1 MAKGRCALLG
11 VGVDHGHLECSAIL
25 RAVIEAAIEAQELE
39 LCSVSDAASDAASP
53 NDYEPTL

>member
-1 MAKGRCALLG
+1 M
-11 VGVDHGHLECSAIL
+11 ECSAIL